1 MSDNLND
8 SMTIESIEWAP
19 GAMDGVTLYHG
30 QTRLTDELMAGID
43 RIVQAAMT
51 YNPQEVS
58 EAVESLAGEVPVIS
72 FSELLRDA
80 IDAASEEMDADS
92 LIPLCLQ
99 LLVSDA
105 SPDVK
110 KAVLMMSSIYNLGA
124 YESESSLIRRLS
136 RDEEYSFYTVYHFM
150 AWDNSEEELLAL
162 AKETTGWGRIHA
174 VSALSTLPLS
184 QESSDWLF
192 YEGVRNVVAPSY
204 SAMTV
209 WRASGAEGR
218 IREESLSYE
227 DFQALGRILSA
238 MMEEPDVD
246 IEILPYR
253 VPVLHEYLRH
263 AESMP
268 LSEEDRAVIKGLQD
282 YIAAD
287 AQTVWEMIEILKKL
301 GFEEMG

>member
-30 QTRLTDELMAGID
+30 QTRLSEELMAGID

-80 IDAASEEMDADS
+80 IDAASEEIDADS

-124 YESESSLIRRLS
+124 YESERSLIRRLS

-174 VSALSTLPLS
+174 VSALATLPLS
-184 QESSDWLF
+184 QESRDWLF
-192 YEGVRNVVAPSY
+192 YEGVRNVVSPSY

-287 AQTVWEMIEILKKL
+287 AQTVWEMLEILKKL

>member
-30 QTRLTDELMAGID
+30 QTRLSEELMAGID

-80 IDAASEEMDADS
+80 IDAASEEIDADS

-105 SPDVK
+105 SPNVK

-124 YESESSLIRRLS
+124 YESESSLIRSLS

-174 VSALSTLPLS
+174 VSALATLPLS
-184 QESSDWLF
+184 QESRDWLF

-287 AQTVWEMIEILKKL
+287 AQMVWEMIEILKKL